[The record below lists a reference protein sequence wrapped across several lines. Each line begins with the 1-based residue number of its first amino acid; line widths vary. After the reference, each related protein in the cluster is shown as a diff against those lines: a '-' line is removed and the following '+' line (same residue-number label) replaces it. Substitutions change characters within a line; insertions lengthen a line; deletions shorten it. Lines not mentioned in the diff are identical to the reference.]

1 MRPYEGLLTAMVTPF
16 APDGS
21 VDDASAVAL
30 GRHLLGSGSHGLVV
44 CGTTGEAATM
54 TDEEHVGLIRLMAAE
69 LGSEGAIVAGAGS
82 NDTRHAVHM
91 TEAVIEAGAHAV
103 LSVTPYY
110 NKPNARGVKRHFEE
124 VARAADGVPVV
135 LYNIPSRTAVNMA
148 PDLLAELGQIEGIE
162 AVKQAN
168 SAEIDPIDGV
178 AMIAGNDDILAAVM
192 DKGGAGGI
200 CVASHVVGP
209 EMRRIVDEPDQRAAV
224 DAGLR
229 EIYEAMFVTASPA
242 PVKAALAMLGHDC
255 GGLRLPLVEV
265 DDAERAVVRD
275 ALAAHGLLRETSASA
290 AVASALR
297 ETG

>member
-21 VDDASAVAL
+21 VDEAGAVAL
-30 GRHLLGSGSHGLVV
+30 GRHLLANGSNGLVV
-44 CGTTGEAATM
+44 AGTTGESATLSD
-54 TDEEHVGLIRLMAAE
+54 DEHASLISAMVSE

-82 NDTRHAVHM
+82 NDTRHAVHL
-91 TEAVIEAGAHAV
+91 TEAAVEAGAHAI

-110 NKPNARGVKRHFEE
+110 NKPNSRGVKRHFEE
-124 VARAADGVPVV
+124 VARAASGVPVV

-148 PDLLAELGQIEGIE
+148 PDLLAELAQIDGIE

-168 SAEIDPIDGV
+168 SAQIDPIDGL
-178 AMIAGNDDILAAVM
+178 AMLAGNDDVLAAVM

-209 EMRRIVDEPDQRAAV
+209 EMRRIVDEPDVRAEI

-229 EIYEAMFVTASPA
+229 EIYAALFVTASPA
-242 PVKAALAMLGHDC
+242 PVKAALAMLGRDC
-255 GGLRLPLVEV
+255 GPVRLPIVEV
-265 DDAERAVVRD
+265 DEAEREVVRS
-275 ALAAHGLLRETSASA
+275 ALARHGLLQGTSASG

-297 ETG
+297 EG

>member
-21 VDDASAVAL
+21 VDEASAVAL
-30 GRHLLGSGSHGLVV
+30 GRHLLASGSHGLVV

-209 EMRRIVDEPDQRAAV
+209 EMRRIVDEPDARAEI
-224 DAGLR
+224 DAALR
-229 EIYEAMFVTASPA
+229 EIYAALFVTASPA
-242 PVKAALAMLGHDC
+242 PTKAALAMLGHDC

-290 AVASALR
+290 AVTSGLR

>member
-21 VDDASAVAL
+21 VDEAAAVAL
-30 GRHLLGSGSHGLVV
+30 GRHLLANGSHGLVI
-44 CGTTGEAATM
+44 CGTTGEAATL
-54 TDEEHVGLIRLMAAE
+54 TDEEHIGLIATMAAE
-69 LGSEGAIVAGAGS
+69 LGSDGAIVAGAGS
-82 NDTRHAVHM
+82 NDTRHAVHL
-91 TEAVIEAGAHAV
+91 TQAAVEAGAHAV

-110 NKPNARGVKRHFEE
+110 NKPSARGIRRHFEE
-124 VARAADGVPVV
+124 VARAASGVPVV

-148 PDLLAELGQIEGIE
+148 PDLLAQLGQIDGVE

-168 SAEIDPIDGV
+168 SAEIDPIDGL
-178 AMIAGNDDILAAVM
+178 AMLAGNDDVLAAVM

-209 EMRRIVDEPDQRAAV
+209 EMRRLIDEPQERAEI

-229 EIYEAMFVTASPA
+229 EIYAALFVTASPA
-242 PVKAALAMLGHDC
+242 PVKAALTMLGHEV

-265 DDAERAVVRD
+265 DDAEREHVRA
-275 ALAAHGLLRETSASA
+275 ALARHGLVREASA
-290 AVASALR
+290 A
-297 ETG
+297 